1 MSNKKLSRRTVI
13 AGAALVPV
21 AALKSSAQQNAAA
34 AGEHALTPPQLRTL
48 EAFIDR
54 LIPRDENGPGAVDAG
69 AQNYIDRQLAGYLSG
84 EKEAFIAGLEA
95 VDAYARRAHG
105 APLADLSA
113 ETRDEVLTAID
124 TNRAEG
130 LPTGRAFFNR
140 ARRLTLEGM
149 FGDPYYGGNKNF
161 AGWDLIKY
169 PGPRPAAGLEDQK
182 MSTPA
187 PPYRRSAFASGGGPD
202 AGHDH

>member
-1 MSNKKLSRRTVI
+1 MKKLSRRTVI
-13 AGAALVPV
+13 ASAALVPV
-21 AALKSSAQQNAAA
+21 TALQSPAQQKDT
-34 AGEHALTPPQLRTL
+34 GHALTPVQLRTL

-54 LIPRDENGPGAVDAG
+54 LIPLDENGPGAVDAG
-69 AQNYIDRQLAGYLSG
+69 AQNYIDRQLAGYLTA
-84 EKEAFIAGLEA
+84 EKDSFIAGLEA
-95 VDAYARRAHG
+95 VDAYARRTHG
-105 APLADLSA
+105 APLADLSP
-113 ETRDEVLTAID
+113 EKRDEVLTAID

-130 LPTGRAFFNR
+130 LPGGRAFFNR

-149 FGDPYYGGNKNF
+149 FGDPYYGGNQNF

-169 PGPRPAAGLEDQK
+169 PGPRPATGPEHQK

-187 PPYRRSAFASGGGPD
+187 TPYHRSAFNPD

>member
-1 MSNKKLSRRTVI
+1 MPGGKISRRTVI

-21 AALKSSAQQNAAA
+21 TAITAQQAPAQQ
-34 AGEHALTPPQLRTL
+34 AGEHALTPAQLRTL

-69 AQNYIDRQLAGYLSG
+69 AQNYIDRQLAGYLRA
-84 EKEAFIAGLEA
+84 EKDTFLAGLEA
-95 VDAYARRAHG
+95 VDSYARRTHG
-105 APLADLSA
+105 AALADLSA
-113 ETRDEVLTAID
+113 EQRDEVLTAID
-124 TNRAEG
+124 ENRAEG

-149 FGDPYYGGNKNF
+149 FGDPYYGGNGNF
-161 AGWDLIKY
+161 AGWDLIQY
-169 PGPRPAAGLEDQK
+169 PGPRPATGPEHQK
-182 MSTPA
+182 MSAPA
-187 PPYRRSAFASGGGPD
+187 TPYRRSAFGSD

>member
-1 MSNKKLSRRTVI
+1 VI
-13 AGAALVPV
+13 ASAALVPV
-21 AALKSSAQQNAAA
+21 SALRSPAQQKGA
-34 AGEHALTPPQLRTL
+34 EHALTPAQLRTL
-48 EAFIDR
+48 EAFIDP

-69 AQNYIDRQLAGYLSG
+69 AQNYIERQLAGYLSA
-84 EKEAFIAGLEA
+84 EKDTFIAGLEA
-95 VDAYARRAHG
+95 VDAYARRTHG
-105 APLADLSA
+105 SPLADLSV
-113 ETRDEVLTAID
+113 EQRDEVLTAID

-169 PGPRPAAGLEDQK
+169 PGPRPATSPEDQK
-182 MSTPA
+182 MSASAT
-187 PPYRRSAFASGGGPD
+187 PYRRSAFGPD

>member
-1 MSNKKLSRRTVI
+1 MMANHKLSRRTVI
-13 AGAALVPV
+13 ASAALVPV
-21 AALKSSAQQNAAA
+21 AALQSTAQQNVAASSQ
-34 AGEHALTPPQLRTL
+34 HALTPRQLRTL

-69 AQNYIDRQLAGYLSG
+69 AQNYIDQQLTGYLSA
-84 EKEAFIAGLEA
+84 EKATFLAGLEA
-95 VDAYARRAHG
+95 VDAYARRTQG

-113 ETRDEVLTAID
+113 EKRDEVLTAID

-130 LPTGRAFFNR
+130 LADGRAFFNR
-140 ARRLTLEGM
+140 ARRLTLEDM

-169 PGPRPAAGLEDQK
+169 PGPRPATGPEHQK

-187 PPYRRSAFASGGGPD
+187 TPYHRSAYGPEG
-202 AGHDH
+202 GHDH

>member
-1 MSNKKLSRRTVI
+1 MTNKKLSRRTVI
-13 AGAALVPV
+13 ASAALVPV
-21 AALKSSAQQNAAA
+21 AALQSPAQQNAAA
-34 AGEHALTPPQLRTL
+34 AEEHALTPAQLRTL

-69 AQNYIDRQLAGYLSG
+69 AQNYIDRQLSGYLRG
-84 EKEAFIAGLEA
+84 EKATFLAGLEA
-95 VDAYARRAHG
+95 VDAYARRTQG

-113 ETRDEVLTAID
+113 EKRDEVLTAID

-140 ARRLTLEGM
+140 VRRLTLEGM

-169 PGPRPAAGLEDQK
+169 PGPRPATGPEDQR

-187 PPYRRSAFASGGGPD
+187 KPYRRSAYGPG